1 MRNKHKFGPNG
12 HDQETFDK
20 FCDVA
25 SGLEAYELLYI
36 IVERWC
42 DNKDLEGI
50 IGAIEEN
57 HESDDEL
64 YEQFLNINEI

>member
-12 HDQETFDK
+12 HDQETFKK

-25 SGLEAYELLYI
+25 SDLEAYELLYT

-50 IGAIEEN
+50 ISAIEEN

-64 YEQFLNINEI
+64 YEKFLNLNEI